1 MGMGKKKIAALAL
14 LAAAALLVALAAA
27 GDGDSAEAPPWDGGL
42 TLAGQLLFETDL
54 QNAGETGAAVR
65 AAENGGWTLDLD
77 KADGSVI
84 VTNKQTGAVW
94 SSYPPDM
101 EDIASHQQAL
111 VRAPLLVRYTQGT
124 SPTTTYP
131 LREQG
136 VMAAAPIDG
145 GVRVEYVLQSLEL
158 AFAVDYRLTDSGLAV
173 AVPFD
178 AIREGAV
185 RKLVSLELL
194 PYFDAAAPSDDG
206 YLFIP
211 DGSGALIRFKEQHL
225 NYLTRYS
232 EFIYGGDY
240 AFKTHVIEQAGMTR
254 REDVYYNPRE
264 RAALPVFGM
273 KRGSQGFAAIVE
285 GGAHQAR
292 ITAAPSGYQN
302 VNLYRAAVE
311 FVYRNDDVV
320 FFGNS
325 NEIPLFQS
333 EAGAGDR
340 SVRYVLLEGDKADY
354 AGMAEAY
361 RGYLTGERGV
371 QPLPA
376 GRMPLQLH
384 VTGGVLQDEI
394 LGSTYVAMTD
404 FAQAADILEA
414 FAQAGVGELELTL
427 DGWSKDGALGRQPR
441 HFPAERR
448 LGGNGGLERLIE
460 RAHELGAS
468 VYMNANYVMPYAGNR
483 SFKPAK
489 EAIRGLDREVAAQRT
504 PNLATLQ
511 PRGADQFYLLKPQLA
526 ADYLSDELGR
536 YAALGVDGLRLAY
549 MGGMLY
555 SDQDAKGQT
564 DRADAIAAWTE
575 SLNRTRLHIGKAAV
589 DYGLAYTFG
598 SVDRI
603 DGAPLDSSH
612 YIFED
617 ETVPFYPMAVHG
629 LIPYT
634 SGPIN
639 LTDNPRDALLR
650 AVEYGALPSYSLTHE
665 SSSLLKRSAL
675 NALDSTHYRYWL
687 EPAAADY
694 KRAAETLAA
703 AAGAFMTGH
712 ERIGDRLYKTVYSNG
727 TEIYV
732 NYGSESAQAGDVT
745 VEAGGFAAREGN

>member
-1 MGMGKKKIAALAL
+1 MGKKKIVALAL
-14 LAAAALLVALAAA
+14 LVAAIALIAALAAS
-27 GDGDSAEAPPWDGGL
+27 GDGDSIEAQPWSGGL
-42 TLAGQLLFETDL
+42 TLAGQLLFETEL
-54 QNAGETGAAVR
+54 HNAGQTGTAVR
-65 AAENGGWTLDLD
+65 AADNGVWTLDLD

-94 SSYPPDM
+94 SSYPPNMD
-101 EDIASHQQAL
+101 EIASHQQAL
-111 VRAPLLVRYTQGT
+111 VRTPLLVRYTQGT

-136 VMAAAPIDG
+136 VIAAEPIDG
-145 GVRVEYVLQSLEL
+145 GARVEYVLESLEL
-158 AFAVDYRLTDSGLAV
+158 AFAVEYRLTEAGVDV
-173 AVPFD
+173 IVPFD
-178 AIREGAV
+178 SIREGAV
-185 RKLVSLELL
+185 RKLVSLEML
-194 PYFDAAAPSDDG
+194 PYFDAASPSEDG

-240 AFKTHVIEQAGMTR
+240 AFKTHVIEQAGMTK
-254 REDVYYNPRE
+254 REDVYHNPKE
-264 RAALPVFGM
+264 RAALPVLGM
-273 KRGSQGFAAIVE
+273 KRGDQGFAAIVE

-302 VNLYRAAVE
+302 VNLYRTAVE

-333 EAGAGDR
+333 EAGQGDR
-340 SVRYVLLEGDKADY
+340 SVRYVLLEDDKANY

-361 RGYLTGERGV
+361 RDYLIGERGV

-376 GRMPLQLH
+376 QRLPLQLH

-394 LGSTYVAMTD
+394 LGSTYVAMTR
-404 FAQAADILEA
+404 FAQAAAMLDA

-427 DGWSKDGALGRQPR
+427 DGWSKDGVLGRQPR
-441 HFPAERR
+441 HFPAERK
-448 LGGNGGLERLIE
+448 LGGNDGLERLIE
-460 RAHELGAS
+460 RAHELGAA
-468 VYMNANYVMPYAGNR
+468 VYMNANYVMPYADNR

-526 ADYLSDELGR
+526 TGYLTGELER
-536 YAALGVDGLRLAY
+536 YAALGVDGLRLAH
-549 MGGMLY
+549 MGSMLY

-564 DRADAIAAWTE
+564 DRAHAIAAWTE
-575 SLNRTRLHIGKAAV
+575 SLERARSAVGKAAV
-589 DYGLAYTFG
+589 DYGFAYTFG

-617 ETVPFYPMAVHG
+617 ETVPFYAMAVHG

-675 NALDSTHYRYWL
+675 NTLDSTHYRYWL
-687 EPAAADY
+687 EPAAANY

-703 AAGAFMTGH
+703 VAGAFMTGH
-712 ERIGDRLYKTVYSNG
+712 EQIGDGLYTTKYSNG
-727 TEIYV
+727 AKIYV
-732 NYGSESAQAGDVT
+732 NYGSVSAQVGDVT
-745 VEAGGFAAREGN
+745 VEAGGFAAKEGK